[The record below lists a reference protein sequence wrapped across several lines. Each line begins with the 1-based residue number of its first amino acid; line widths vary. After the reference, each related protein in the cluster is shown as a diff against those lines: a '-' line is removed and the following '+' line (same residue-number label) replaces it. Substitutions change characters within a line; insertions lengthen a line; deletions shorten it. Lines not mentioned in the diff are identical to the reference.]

1 MAEECSLVRMR
12 REYVGKDRRSE
23 GVLLRRAS
31 IRRAVIPAAGMGT
44 RFLPITRAQPKE
56 MLPVVDKPVI
66 QYVVEE
72 AISSGI
78 EDILIITGRGKRAI
92 EDHFDKSCELE
103 RKLKKKKDPML
114 FDQDRQIFNMPD
126 IHFIRQKEPVGLGDA
141 ILHAAR
147 HCDDEPFAVLLG
159 DTITVPSKG
168 AKTCTSQMID
178 AFNKYQ
184 KTVVAIERV
193 PKDKIK
199 DYGIIEGVPLEDGA
213 YEIIDIVEK
222 PSPENAPSDLGAMG
236 RYILTPDIFDI
247 LRNVQPGH
255 GGEIQLT
262 DALRSL
268 NNSIGLVTGCRR
280 YDIGDKLGWMK
291 SSLELA
297 LAREEF
303 ADELRVFMKTL
314 PKD

>member
-1 MAEECSLVRMR
+1 M
-12 REYVGKDRRSE
+12 
-23 GVLLRRAS
+23 
-31 IRRAVIPAAGMGT
+31 IPAAGMGT

-78 EDILIITGRGKRAI
+78 DDILIITGRGKRAI
-92 EDHFDKSCELE
+92 EDHFDLSCELE
-103 RKLKKKKDPML
+103 RTLKQKKDPTF
-114 FDQDRQIFNMPD
+114 FDQDRQISNMAD
-126 IHFIRQKEPVGLGDA
+126 IHYIRQKEQKGLGDA

-159 DTITVPSKG
+159 DTITVPCDD

-178 AFNKYQ
+178 AFNKYHR
-184 KTVVAIERV
+184 TVVAVERILQNKV
-193 PKDKIK
+193 K
-199 DYGIIEGVPLEDGA
+199 DYGIIDGVSLGDGV
-213 YEIIDIVEK
+213 YEIKDIVEK
-222 PSPENAPSDLGAMG
+222 PSPKNAPSDLGAIG
-236 RYILTPDIFDI
+236 RYILTPEIFDI
-247 LRNVQPGH
+247 LREIKPGH

-262 DALRSL
+262 DALRHL
-268 NNSIGLVTGCRR
+268 NGSIGLVTCCKR

-291 SSLELA
+291 SSIEMT

-303 ADELRVFMKTL
+303 ADDLRAFMKAL
-314 PKD
+314 LNV